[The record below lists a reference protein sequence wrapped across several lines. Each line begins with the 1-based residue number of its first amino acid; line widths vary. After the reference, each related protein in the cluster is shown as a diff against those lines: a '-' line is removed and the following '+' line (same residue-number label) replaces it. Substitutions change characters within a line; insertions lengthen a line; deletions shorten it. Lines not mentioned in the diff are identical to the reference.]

1 MTEYEL
7 KRQKLLAC
15 MEQYAKEDV
24 VVAFSGGVDS
34 SLLLKLAC
42 EAAKNTTVYAVTIQS
57 ELQPQNDLEI
67 AKTVAMEMGAKHVV
81 LTIHELREAGIQTN
95 PKDRCYLCKKYLFGQ
110 IRQFA
115 AQKGITQI
123 LEGTNEEDLH
133 KYRPGIRAIRELGIF
148 SPLAAVGMTKEEV
161 RTLANEYGISVA
173 NRPSA
178 PCLATRFPYGTML
191 SLEALTKVE
200 QAEQYLRALGFRNI
214 RVRVYGEIVR
224 IEVGND
230 QLMEAVAKR
239 ENINSYFKTLG
250 YHYITLDLEGFRS
263 GSMDEQIPVI
273 ENKTEE

>member
-24 VVAFSGGVDS
+24 AVAFSGGVDS

-42 EAAKNTTVYAVTIQS
+42 QAAKNTTVYAVTIQS

-81 LTIHELREAGIQTN
+81 LTIHELQEAGIQTN

-178 PCLATRFPYGTML
+178 PCLATRFPYGTTL
-191 SLEALTKVE
+191 CLEALARVE
-200 QAEQYLRALGFRNI
+200 RAEQYLHELGFWNV

-224 IEVGND
+224 IEVEND

-239 ENINSYFKTLG
+239 ENINSYLKTLG